1 MKQLLL
7 AEGIVIGLLL
17 VLSGVLFYQ
26 LWKQHQILQFLLRKE
41 KKENR
46 IKSVVWKEEDE
57 RDLEMIKKRV
67 DLVTLQNQINP
78 HFLYNT
84 LDSIRSKAL
93 LDGQKEIADMTQVL
107 SKFFRYCISNSE
119 SLVRIEEELKHIG
132 DYYYIQKYRFE
143 DRIDMVVELES
154 DEIQKYYI
162 PKMSLQP
169 LVENAFVHGLEK
181 VSRKG
186 LIRVKIQKTE
196 DRILVT
202 VSDNGAGMT
211 IEQLDF
217 MNERMN
223 SMYIASS
230 RRSGHNSIAVNNIN
244 ARIKMTFGDSY
255 GISYRSM
262 IGEGTDV
269 VVSIPIIDDFERVHY
284 ENKLESEVG

>member
-1 MKQLLL
+1 M
-7 AEGIVIGLLL
+7 
-17 VLSGVLFYQ
+17 
-26 LWKQHQILQFLLRKE
+26 
-41 KKENR
+41 
-46 IKSVVWKEEDE
+46 
-57 RDLEMIKKRV
+57 
-67 DLVTLQNQINP
+67 
-78 HFLYNT
+78 
-84 LDSIRSKAL
+84 
-93 LDGQKEIADMTQVL
+93 
-107 SKFFRYCISNSE
+107 
-119 SLVRIEEELKHIG
+119 
-132 DYYYIQKYRFE
+132 
-143 DRIDMVVELES
+143 
-154 DEIQKYYI
+154 
-162 PKMSLQP
+162 
-169 LVENAFVHGLEK
+169 
-181 VSRKG
+181 
-186 LIRVKIQKTE
+186 IRVKIQKTE

-223 SMYIASS
+223 SIYIASS

>member
-262 IGEGTDV
+262 IGEGTDA